1 MAKRTKDQE
10 ISLKMDSALNKKK
23 EWTTKQ
29 QAQALLDKANLIQRN
44 VKTKKRQDAN
54 VKSREAEAYNKK
66 QANIS
71 LDRFNAKK
79 KKDAASDT
87 FKSTVVARMEKPI
100 VAKPTAPK
108 KVVTRAMKTTP
119 LVVDKK
125 VRAVK
130 WMSAWTTAFKKSV
143 QSNRFKAAVK
153 ARRDSRTAAMK
164 KKY

>member
-1 MAKRTKDQE
+1 
-10 ISLKMDSALNKKK
+10 
-23 EWTTKQ
+23 
-29 QAQALLDKANLIQRN
+29 LIQRN

-130 WMSAWTTAFKKSV
+130 
-143 QSNRFKAAVK
+143 
-153 ARRDSRTAAMK
+153 
-164 KKY
+164 